1 MSKALWIYTDKW
13 NVPPSWVWEVKK
25 KAEIDVDIKA
35 YHEDF
40 SPESFE
46 GIFILAD
53 GFFWDRERILQFAL
67 ERKVNPLKVKVFP
80 WKEIQQIFP
89 ATAFQIF
96 ERFFLDVIK
105 RREFPPTRAVQLL
118 PERKVLLVPRGEGML
133 EEALSQLGIQPL
145 VIDEPFWVKRE
156 RVNFLLYG
164 SSFTKVVGAI
174 VLFPEWRERPPLF
187 IPAEVEETGRAV
199 SLTHFKDA
207 VSQKTMRGRTV
218 IFIVSPENCSLEDWK
233 EVFLLSRELV
243 EREQAQVLVLTQ
255 EVMVAGASLEEEYRD
270 ARCEGVLFE
279 KTRIDTV
286 QLQSTMD
293 MRGVWIEFES
303 EKDHYRLRFRADW
316 IVYVPQRECL
326 PFVATPW
333 WKGERQE
340 EAFIDL
346 ENPNLLPFS
355 SFLEGVFVFS
365 RRGQDGFLQL
375 AQVVGEYMN
384 RGRVALS
391 ECASVDEEKCV
402 LCLTC
407 FRSCPWGA
415 IGIERENKRK
425 KARINWER
433 CHLCGICVAFCPASA
448 IGINSLYLEDFFF
461 IKTTR
466 SEE

>member
-1 MSKALWIYTDKW
+1 MSSALWIYTDKW
-13 NVPPSWVWEVKK
+13 DVPSSWVGEVKR
-25 KAEIDVDIKA
+25 KAEVDIEIKA

-53 GFFWDRERILQFAL
+53 GFSWDRERILRFAL

-80 WKEIQQIFP
+80 WKEMQQIFP

-96 ERFFLDVIK
+96 ERFFLDAIK
-105 RREFPPTRAVQLL
+105 RRKLPPTRAVQLL
-118 PERKVLLVPRGEGML
+118 PERKVLLVPHREKML
-133 EEALSQLGIQPL
+133 EEVLSQLGIQPIA
-145 VIDEPFWVKRE
+145 IDEPFGVKRE
-156 RVNFLLYG
+156 GVNFLLYG
-164 SSFTKVVGAI
+164 SSFTEVVGAI
-174 VLFPEWRERPPLF
+174 VLFPEWREEPPLF
-187 IPAEVEETGRAV
+187 IPAEVEETRRV
-199 SLTHFKDA
+199 ISLTRFREI
-207 VSQKTMRGRTV
+207 VSQKAMRSRTV
-218 IFIVSPENCSLEDWK
+218 IFIMPPKNCSLEDWK
-233 EVFLLSRELV
+233 EVFLLSRNLV
-243 EREQAQVLVLTQ
+243 EREQAQVFVLTQ
-255 EVMVAGASLEEEYRD
+255 EVMVAGASLEEEYRN
-270 ARCEGVLFE
+270 ARRQGVLFE

-286 QLQSTMD
+286 QLQPAMD
-293 MRGVWIEFES
+293 MRGVWTEFES

-355 SFLEGVFVFS
+355 SFLDGVFVFS
-365 RRGQDGFLQL
+365 QRDQDGFLRL

-391 ECASVDEEKCV
+391 ECASVDEERCV

-407 FRSCPWGA
+407 FRSCPWRA
-415 IGIERENKRK
+415 IGIDGESKRK
-425 KARINWER
+425 KARINWEQ
-433 CHLCGICVAFCPASA
+433 CHLCGICVALCPASA
-448 IGINSLYLEDFFF
+448 IGVNSLYLEDFFF
-461 IKTTR
+461 IKPTW